1 MKKLKFMIAA
11 VMLVFLSCSKDDNLT
26 EETQQPSET
35 QGYNMLLIGNS
46 FFKPYAQKLDEMA
59 VDAGFVNHISTRITR
74 GGDNGRPINF
84 WNDSDSAEHSLIKSI
99 LDQGDIDIFGMTAGH
114 DPDDRITGYRAWIEY
129 ALQNNP
135 EINIFIAIPQI
146 DFPETWD
153 SLAQANGFNTIQE
166 YYDYAVN
173 NIVHDSI
180 VDPLRT
186 EFPNTKIF
194 TVPTGWASFDLAQMK
209 LDNDLLDNIDWFGP
223 EATSLFTDQ
232 KGHQG
237 NIIVETG
244 SLVWLN
250 SIYNVDLITHDYETG
265 FNTDLHEI
273 AKQITDN
280 HDSNYKQ

>member
-250 SIYNVDLITHDYETG
+250 SIYNVDLITNDYETG